1 MVNSNHSVFPEDE
14 TDVRSPSNVIVFF
27 IIALVGCLV
36 AHHPDTLM
44 AHDILDLP
52 LF

>member
-27 IIALVGCLV
+27 IIVLVGCLV
-36 AHHPDTLM
+36 AHHPCTLM

>member
-1 MVNSNHSVFPEDE
+1 VLPEDE

-27 IIALVGCLV
+27 IIVLVGCLV
-36 AHHPDTLM
+36 AHHPCTLM
-44 AHDILDLP
+44 AQDILGLP

>member
-27 IIALVGCLV
+27 IVLVGCLA
-36 AHHPDTLM
+36 AHHPCTLK
-44 AHDILDLP
+44 AHDILGLP